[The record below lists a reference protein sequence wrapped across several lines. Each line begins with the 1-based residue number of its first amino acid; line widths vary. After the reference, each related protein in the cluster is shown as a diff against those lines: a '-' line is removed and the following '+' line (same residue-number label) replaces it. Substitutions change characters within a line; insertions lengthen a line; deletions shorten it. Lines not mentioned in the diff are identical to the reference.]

1 MEAFLKGRFHFLH
14 LFDFVLKAAGEEIH
28 REWETMGV
36 DDMQNGKEKLP
47 QTDLSFS
54 EMMALQMELW
64 EKNRE
69 KWPPMAKSIFS
80 GWWRR

>member
-1 MEAFLKGRFHFLH
+1 MEAFLKGRFHVLY

-36 DDMQNGKEKLP
+36 GDMQNGKEKLP

-54 EMMALQMELW
+54 EMMAL
-64 EKNRE
+64 
-69 KWPPMAKSIFS
+69 
-80 GWWRR
+80 

>member
-1 MEAFLKGRFHFLH
+1 MEAFLKGRFHFLY

-36 DDMQNGKEKLP
+36 GDMQNGKEKLP

-54 EMMALQMELW
+54 EMMAGRNGLLW
-64 EKNRE
+64 S
-69 KWPPMAKSIFS
+69 PPMAKNIFS